1 MQQIVTT
8 PDPETDAINPMQP
21 PLPSAGTR
29 VLWSKLYGDSLPLAL
44 ASAAQRYDGLL
55 VIVTPDSQEAEQL
68 QRQLGFFCTDQA
80 LDILCF
86 PDWETLPYDSFSP
99 HQDIISE
106 RLETLHRLPTFRKG
120 ILLVPVA
127 TLLQRLPSPE
137 FLDRYSL
144 ILNTG
149 DTLNLDAMRERLEKA
164 GYRCVSQV
172 MEHGEFAVRGSIL
185 DLFPMGSTVP
195 FRIDLFDDD
204 IESIRSFDPENQ
216 RSLDKVEQ
224 IKLLPAR
231 EFPVDDAAIT
241 RFRRAW
247 RSQFEGD
254 PQRALVYRDV
264 SDGLIPNGIEYY
276 LPLFFEQTAS
286 LFDYLPRTTCLVTG
300 EDARAAIEKFRE
312 EVEERYQS
320 LRHDIERPLLPPQ
333 QLYLPDDE
341 TRAAL
346 SACARIDVQR
356 SEAIDKGPAALCFAT
371 RALPDLQIKARAER
385 PAGAL
390 QDFLAG
396 SPGRV
401 LICAESAGR
410 RETLI
415 GQLKEFGIHPRVVDN
430 WKSFRDSSE
439 TLAITIAPMEQGAW
453 LTTEPALII
462 ITEPRLFGER
472 ALQRRRRRPK
482 RDADVI
488 IRNLTD
494 LNVGAPV
501 VHEDHGVG
509 RYLGLQK
516 LSVGG
521 FEAEFLTLEYA
532 GNDKLYV
539 PVASMH
545 LISRYTGSAPDSAPL
560 HKLGS
565 EHWQKA
571 RRKAAQRVHDVAAE
585 LLDIYARRA
594 ARKGHSA
601 QIDPEEYSMFAST
614 FPFEETPDQA
624 QSIEAVLEDMS
635 SAQPMDR
642 VICGDVGFGKTEVA
656 MRAAFIAAQSGR
668 QVVVLVPTTL
678 LAQQHYQNFCDRFA
692 DWPIRIE
699 ALSRF
704 RNKKQQAEIIAGFT
718 SGTVDI
724 LIGTH
729 KVLQDDI
736 KPGNLGLVIIDEEHR
751 FGVRQ
756 KEKLKALRSEVDL
769 LTLTATPIPRTL
781 NMSLSGLRDLSII
794 ATPPAQRLAI
804 KTFITEWNTGIIRE
818 ACLREI
824 TRGGQVYFLHNKV
837 ETIEKVARELREL
850 VPEAHIQIGHGQMR
864 ERELEQVML
873 DFYHRRF
880 NILLCTTII
889 ESGIDVP
896 TANTILINRADRL
909 GLAQLHQL
917 RGRVG
922 RSHHRAYA
930 YLIVPHRKA
939 MTDDA
944 IKRVE
949 AIESLEDL
957 GAGFTLATHDL
968 EIRGAGEL
976 LGDEQS
982 GQIQEIGFTLYT
994 ELLERAVTAL
1004 KAGREPELERPLNH
1018 GPEVDLHVPALI
1030 PDDYL
1035 PDVHAR
1041 LILYKRIA
1049 SADDRDEL
1057 RELQVEMI
1065 DRFGLLPDPVKHLF
1079 SITGLKLKAVPL
1091 GIRKIDAGEGSGRLM
1106 FGPEPNA
1113 DPTAI
1118 IQLIQNQ
1125 PQHYNLD
1132 GSDKIRF
1139 RFDMVDIDKRVATVD
1154 KLLDNLSLRTD

>member
-8 PDPETDAINPMQP
+8 PDPETVATNPMQP

-44 ASAAQRYDGLL
+44 ASAAQQYDGLL
-55 VIVTPDSQEAEQL
+55 VIITPDSQEAEQL
-68 QRQLGFFCTDQA
+68 QRQLAFFCADQA
-80 LDILCF
+80 LDMLCF
-86 PDWETLPYDSFSP
+86 PDWETLPYDRFSP
-99 HQDIISE
+99 HPDIISE
-106 RLETLHRLPTFRKG
+106 RLETLHRLPTLSKG

-127 TLLQRLPSPE
+127 TLLQRLPAPE

-144 ILNTG
+144 FLNSG
-149 DTLNLDAMRERLEKA
+149 DTLNLDTMRGRLEKA

-185 DLFPMGSTVP
+185 DLFPMGSTLP
-195 FRIDLFDDD
+195 YRIDLFDDD
-204 IESIRSFDPENQ
+204 IESISSFDPESQ
-216 RSLDKVEQ
+216 RSLDKVDR
-224 IKLLPAR
+224 ISLLPAR

-241 RFRRAW
+241 RFRRAY
-247 RSQFEGD
+247 RNQFEGD
-254 PQRALVYRDV
+254 PQRSLIYRDV
-264 SDGLIPNGIEYY
+264 SAGLIPNGIECY

-286 LFDYLPRTTCLVTG
+286 LFDYLPRTTCLVIN
-300 EDARAAIEKFRE
+300 EDARTAIGNFRD
-312 EVEERYQS
+312 EVAERYES

-341 TRAAL
+341 TRTAL
-346 SACARIDVQR
+346 SVYARIDVQR
-356 SEAIDKGPAALCFAT
+356 SEALDSGPSAVNFAT
-371 RALPDLQIKARAER
+371 RALPDLLIRARAER

-396 SPGRV
+396 FPGRT

-415 GQLKEFGIHPRVVDN
+415 GQMKEFGIHPRVVEN
-430 WKSFRDSSE
+430 WNSFRDGSE
-439 TLAITIAPMEQGAW
+439 TLAITTAPMEQGAW
-453 LTTEPALII
+453 LTSQPPLII

-472 ALQRRRRRPK
+472 ALQQRRRPK

-494 LNVGAPV
+494 LNIGAPV

-509 RYLGLQK
+509 RFLGLQK
-516 LSVGG
+516 LSVGS

-539 PVASMH
+539 PVASLH
-545 LISRYTGSAPDSAPL
+545 LISRYTGSSPDSAPL

-565 EHWQKA
+565 DRWQKA
-571 RRKAAQRVHDVAAE
+571 RSKAAQRVHDVAAE

-594 ARKGHSA
+594 ARQGHPA
-601 QIDPEEYSMFAST
+601 QFDAEEYNAFAGT

-624 QSIEAVLEDMS
+624 QTIEAVLEDMS
-635 SAQPMDR
+635 SARPMDR
-642 VICGDVGFGKTEVA
+642 VVCGDVGFGKTEVA
-656 MRAAFIAAQSGR
+656 MRAAFVATQSSR
-668 QVVVLVPTTL
+668 QVLVLVPTTL
-678 LAQQHYQNFCDRFA
+678 LAQQHHQNFCDRFA

-699 ALSRF
+699 VLSRF
-704 RNKKQQAEIIAGFT
+704 RSKKQQQEIIAGFT

-729 KVLQDDI
+729 KVLQGEI
-736 KPGNLGLVIIDEEHR
+736 KPRDLGLVIIDEEHR

-804 KTFITEWNTGIIRE
+804 KTFITEWNASTIRE

-824 TRGGQVYFLHNKV
+824 TRGGQVYFLHNEV
-837 ETIEKVARELREL
+837 ESIEKVARELREL
-850 VPEAHIQIGHGQMR
+850 VPEARIQIGHGQMR

-939 MTDDA
+939 MSDDA
-944 IKRVE
+944 IKRIE

-994 ELLERAVTAL
+994 ELLERAVAAL
-1004 KAGREPELERPLNH
+1004 KAGREPELEQPLNH
-1018 GPEVDLHVPALI
+1018 GPEVDLHIPALI

-1035 PDVHAR
+1035 PDVHTR

-1049 SADDRDEL
+1049 SAADTDEL

-1065 DRFGLLPDPVKHLF
+1065 DRFGLLPDPVKQLF

-1091 GIRKIDAGEGSGRLM
+1091 GIRKIDVGEGSGRLM
-1106 FGPEPNA
+1106 FGPEPNV
-1113 DPTAI
+1113 DPASI
-1118 IQLIQNQ
+1118 IRLIQSQ
-1125 PQHYNLD
+1125 PQHYILD

-1139 RFDMVDIDKRVATVD
+1139 KFDMADIETRIEKTGQ
-1154 KLLDNLSLRTD
+1154 LLGSLSVRAD